1 MAKQIA
7 VLMCAINQDNQRKI
21 IDGLLKAC
29 KETDTNLYFITNY
42 VGYTLKE
49 KDIQTA
55 YSILK
60 LPDLSKFDGIIW
72 SYNSLHFKI
81 VQDNVEAHLKTLD
94 VPVVSI
100 DTKMLG
106 QSFIGVTS
114 YTAQYAM
121 VEHFILNHDC
131 KEVCYV
137 AGPQLHP
144 AAKIRYQA
152 YKDALKAHGIAFDKK
167 LVYEGF
173 FNKESGVE
181 AAKHFLKD
189 GKCPRAVVCGN
200 DMMAS
205 GFMDEVKRQGYRI
218 PEDVWVSG
226 FDDGELSEMYDP
238 PLTTVD
244 KNQYEVGYRA
254 LYEVLSLID
263 GSKPKDINVSCK
275 LKIRRSC
282 GCKRGQTSYEGKLM
296 ERYIEN
302 KDTTQTIS
310 DVMRNMTTDFAEVD
324 TPDELFTTL
333 KKYIPETG
341 IESFY
346 LCMGDRESLFGMP
359 DDVLRDTQEN
369 LDTKMNFAKIASIP
383 LAYEN
388 GEFREYD
395 EFKSGLVLPEECRN
409 RSGGNYYIVVPVFY
423 RRCVYG
429 YAVSGNSRLP
439 IDHSLYYSWVMSIGI
454 GLENIRKRMILNYT
468 VDKLNSM
475 WVYDTLTNI
484 YNRAG
489 FYYHA
494 LPLLEEIKQQNKI
507 KQVFILFI
515 DIDGLKQVND
525 NIGHDAGDQLI
536 QGMAEAVKQNIK
548 ENQIAM
554 RYGGDE
560 FVVFGACEDNA
571 LDDLLNGIQKT
582 MDEINSNEEKRFELQ
597 ASMGASTYDV
607 KNVENLN
614 KLIEQADEKMYEEKK
629 RRKQKR

>member
-21 IDGLLKAC
+21 IDGLIKAC
-29 KETDTNLYFITNY
+29 KETDTNLYFFTNY
-42 VGYTLKE
+42 VGYTFKE
-49 KDIQTA
+49 KNLQTA

-81 VQDNVEAHLKTLD
+81 VQDNVEEHLKTLN
-94 VPVVSI
+94 VPIVSI
-100 DTKMLG
+100 DTKMPG

-131 KEVCYV
+131 KEVCYIS
-137 AGPQLHP
+137 GPQIHP
-144 AAKIRYQA
+144 AAKVRYQA
-152 YKDALKAHGIAFDKK
+152 YQDVLEAYGIPFDEKK
-167 LVYEGF
+167 VFEGF

-181 AAKHFLKD
+181 AAKYFLKD
-189 GKCPRAVVCGN
+189 GKCPRAVVCAN

-205 GFMDEVKRQGYRI
+205 GFMDEIKRQGYRI

-226 FDDGELSEMYDP
+226 FDDGELSKMYNP

-254 LYEVLSLID
+254 IYEILSLID
-263 GSKPKDINVSCK
+263 GNEPKEINVGCK

-282 GCKRGQTSYEGKLM
+282 GCKRGQTSYEDKLM
-296 ERYIEN
+296 EHYVEN

-324 TPDELFTTL
+324 TPEELFSVL

-341 IESFY
+341 METFY
-346 LCMGDRESLFGMP
+346 LCIGDKQSLFGMP
-359 DDVLRDTQEN
+359 DDVFNNTQEN
-369 LDTKMNFAKIASIP
+369 LDVKMNFTTKVSIP

-395 EFKSGLVLPEECRN
+395 EFESGLVLPEECRN

-423 RRCVYG
+423 RRCLYG
-429 YAVSGNSRLP
+429 YAISGNSRLP

-454 GLENIRKRMILNYT
+454 GLENIRKRMILNFT
-468 VDKLNSM
+468 VDKLNCM

-489 FYYHA
+489 FYHHA
-494 LPLLEEIKQQNKI
+494 IPLLEEIKQQNKI

-536 QGMAEAVKQNIK
+536 QGMAEAVKRNIK

-582 MDEINSNEEKRFELQ
+582 MDDINSNEDKRFELQ

-607 KNVENLN
+607 KDVENLN